1 MRATLL
7 RGGVYCLSLAAL
19 LTAFGCTTK
28 AAKHALNKPIESDA
42 YAGFD
47 KEKSDPS
54 KRKAEVPEPIPMT
67 EDPDRAVSKLM
78 QQLQKERAAAISAE
92 EQLMVWGRQQ
102 GVGRMVYGQARQLLK
117 HPKLEIRAP
126 ALRLTDAFG
135 GREAIGDLIEALDD
149 PEYGMRLE
157 ASKALSKRTTRTFGY
172 EPQAGD
178 VQRTKAVTQL
188 RRWWQAEQSSVAV
201 QPASVY
207 EKNPP
212 KEPTVVRPGD
222 REKESQKER

>member
-1 MRATLL
+1 MRPNHVRTC
-7 RGGVYCLSLAAL
+7 VSCLALFAL
-19 LTAFGCTTK
+19 LTFYGCTTS
-28 AAKHALNKPIESDA
+28 AAKHALNKPIEGDA
-42 YAGFD
+42 YSGFD

-54 KRKAEVPEPIPMT
+54 KRKADVPEVVPMT

-78 QQLQKERAAAISAE
+78 QQLQKERAASISAE
-92 EQLMVWGRQQ
+92 EQLMNWGRQQ

-157 ASKALSKRTTRTFGY
+157 ASRALSKRTTRNFGY
-172 EPQAGD
+172 EPQSGE
-178 VQRTKAVTQL
+178 VQRSKAVAQL

-212 KEPTVVRPGD
+212 KEPAIVRPGD
-222 REKESQKER
+222 DKDKKDR

>member
-1 MRATLL
+1 MRAMFL
-7 RGGVYCLSLAAL
+7 RTSVYCLSLLTFFAL
-19 LTAFGCTTK
+19 WGCTTA

-47 KEKSDPS
+47 KEKTDPS
-54 KRKAEVPEPIPMT
+54 KRKAELPEPIPMT

-78 QQLQKERAAAISAE
+78 QQLQKERAASISAE

-157 ASKALSKRTTRTFGY
+157 ASRALSKRTSRNFGY
-172 EPQAGD
+172 EPQSGE
-178 VQRTKAVTQL
+178 VQRAKSVAQL

-212 KEPTVVRPGD
+212 KEPSVVRPGD
-222 REKESQKER
+222 SKDQK